1 MSAMQSCTMRR
12 TGPAHAEQATPGIGF
27 AFDAGFFE
35 SLPESVLIGMSRL
48 KVLQVIACG
57 LYVSGR
63 NMSEAPQAS
72 KLWQAGARLVLFLVV
87 AEYNGALRFGGR
99 PAEKGV

>member
-27 AFDAGFFE
+27 AFDARFFE

-48 KVLQVIACG
+48 KVL
-57 LYVSGR
+57 
-63 NMSEAPQAS
+63 
-72 KLWQAGARLVLFLVV
+72 
-87 AEYNGALRFGGR
+87 
-99 PAEKGV
+99 